1 MTKYFD
7 RERLKGFLNA
17 VWRKFPGAEV
27 VFDAKNS
34 VAKRMWNINVFM
46 GRNKGSMLRFSI
58 DNCTSLMYDWNV
70 KYKILC
76 DETIFRGG
84 DLERMLSPK
93 ECAKFRHSIKK
104 KYDKI
109 IHLRLGTEHFLV

>member
-1 MTKYFD
+1 
-7 RERLKGFLNA
+7 
-17 VWRKFPGAEV
+17 
-27 VFDAKNS
+27 
-34 VAKRMWNINVFM
+34 MWNVSVFL

-58 DNCTSLMYDWNV
+58 DNCTSLIYDWNI

-76 DETIFRGG
+76 DKTIFSDG
-84 DLERMLSPK
+84 DLEKMLSPK
-93 ECAKFRHSIKK
+93 ESRRFRHSIKK